1 MADRLKILEDPLR
14 SREALWSGM
23 VPRAGALLLV
33 GAIGCGGPRV
43 EVDHHPLS
51 DGRVHSRE
59 ECRGAESPSDP
70 LAVFVKPA
78 KGSLVGHLTAA
89 EQKAFSQFGSTHH
102 HAPPAEKRSM
112 LAVMLRATERGAFAQ
127 GTFLVAVGQGEL
139 GLFVHARANA
149 HLAAEQ
155 ALAASPPRPEL
166 ADAARREAARSAE
179 HVASLRFDLAGMG
192 PDASAW
198 LDGRFLWDGASIEVV
213 AGTYHLAMFRQG
225 VCVQTPLSAKGKDRI
240 RIQFAST
247 IEVAPDTP

>member
-1 MADRLKILEDPLR
+1 
-14 SREALWSGM
+14 M
-23 VPRAGALLLV
+23 VPRAGGLLV
-33 GAIGCGGPRV
+33 LGAIGCGAPRV

-51 DGRVHSRE
+51 DGRIHSPE
-59 ECRGAESPSDP
+59 ECRGVEAPSDP

-78 KGSLVGHLTAA
+78 KGSMVGPLTAD
-89 EQKAFSQFGSTHH
+89 EKKAFSRFRTTHDYV
-102 HAPPAEKRSM
+102 APTEKRSM
-112 LAVMLRATERGAFAQ
+112 LAVMLRATGRGAFPH
-127 GTFLVAVGQGEL
+127 GTFLVAVAQGEL

-149 HLAAEQ
+149 HLAADQ

-179 HVASLRFDLAGMG
+179 HVASLRFDLSANG
-192 PDASAW
+192 PGASAW

-213 AGTYHLAMFRQG
+213 AGKYRAMFREG
-225 VCVQTPLSAKGKDRI
+225 VCVETTLFAKGKDRT